1 MILFIKKN
9 YCGNLGCG
17 NYWKMEIE
25 KILFQNVCWFDY
37 KLFGLIYFE
46 FDMYCLY
53 ISEIIFDYVKYF

>member
-1 MILFIKKN
+1 
-9 YCGNLGCG
+9 
-17 NYWKMEIE
+17 MEIE

-53 ISEIIFDYVKYF
+53 ISEIIFDYVNIFDRLFVLFVLI